1 MIETENLP
9 NEVASALTDLADH
22 YQDFETMDRGA
33 NGYLYF
39 AKNKVSKM
47 DVAIKFYAGDPG
59 ENRHDEPRQLSA
71 LTCPNVLPILEAR
84 SISDEWAFF
93 MTPRCF
99 EGDLD
104 DVINSSPSVH
114 TAVDIAV
121 GICSGVSS
129 IHAAGMLHRDL
140 KPGNIVMLAGTPR
153 IADFGSVT
161 AIKEGHQ
168 DVVASRHSILWRPP
182 ESFETGRY
190 SGKGDVYQIGIAVY
204 QLLGGRLH
212 YDGMEYLS
220 KKQKNDFAAIADQVD
235 QSIFIDEVIRVK
247 AQTGKLVDLKS
258 LPKWLNSGTRSAVKT
273 ICHPDIDK
281 RPDSVADVAAMLTTI
296 RCRVPNWRWQGTTAL
311 LHQNGNTI
319 ELRPTNNADE
329 YAAYKDNGAG
339 FRRIPKLSAG
349 GLSRLASN
357 L

>member
-114 TAVDIAV
+114 TALDIAV
-121 GICSGVSS
+121 GICSGASS

-190 SGKGDVYQIGIAVY
+190 SRKGDVYQIGIAVY

-212 YDGMEYLS
+212 YDGARTGSGQTKCLILR
-220 KKQKNDFAAIADQVD
+220 KLCADF
-235 QSIFIDEVIRVK
+235 
-247 AQTGKLVDLKS
+247 GLK
-258 LPKWLNSGTRSAVKT
+258 
-273 ICHPDIDK
+273 
-281 RPDSVADVAAMLTTI
+281 M
-296 RCRVPNWRWQGTTAL
+296 
-311 LHQNGNTI
+311 
-319 ELRPTNNADE
+319 
-329 YAAYKDNGAG
+329 
-339 FRRIPKLSAG
+339 
-349 GLSRLASN
+349 GL
-357 L
+357 

>member
-1 MIETENLP
+1 MIETEHLP
-9 NEVASALTDLADH
+9 NEVGIALTELTDH
-22 YQDFETMDRGA
+22 YQDFETIDRGA

-104 DVINSSPSVH
+104 DVIESSPSVH
-114 TAVDIAV
+114 TALDIAV

-190 SGKGDVYQIGIAVY
+190 SKKGDVYQVGIALY

-220 KKQKNDFAAIADQVD
+220 KKQKNDFAAIADPVD
-235 QSIFIDEVIRVK
+235 QSIFIDEVIRDK
-247 AQTGKLVDLKS
+247 AQTGKLIDIKS
-258 LPKWLNSGTRSAVKT
+258 LPSWLNSGTRSAVKA

-281 RPDSVADVAAMLTTI
+281 RLDSVADVAATLTTI
-296 RCRVPNWRWQGTTAL
+296 RSRVPNWRWQGTTAL
-311 LHQNGNTI
+311 LEQNGNII

-329 YAAYKDNGAG
+329 YAAYKDSGAG
-339 FRRIPKLSAG
+339 FRRIPKLDVG
-349 GLSRLASN
+349 GLSGLASN
-357 L
+357 F